1 MMKLRV
7 QLFGRLGTNLGSD
20 IELEFPVEPTIR
32 EVIQIL
38 VKKDPILES
47 MLLKNDNLNPG
58 TILLI
63 NGHAINRSESGLDKI
78 LNTRDKV
85 TLDRLGFLEI
95 VGGG

>member
-1 MMKLRV
+1 MKLRV

-20 IELEFPVEPTIR
+20 IELEFSVEPTIR
-32 EVIQIL
+32 NVIQIL
-38 VKKDPILES
+38 IKKDPILES
-47 MLLKNDNLNPG
+47 MLLKNNNLSPG

-63 NGHAINRSESGLDKI
+63 NGHPINRSELGLDKI
-78 LNTRDKV
+78 LKTRDKI